1 MSLSDEERLSRAR
14 TVLERRGAAPEA
26 LLPDEISASWRR
38 CLAAG
43 LDPARPPPMRVLD
56 PSSLREQR
64 ERHEFVA
71 RLALAEMRSLNHQIA
86 GTNHLIAFAAPD
98 GMLLETLADPTFL
111 PTARSSGIRPGGLW
125 DEGAR
130 GTNALGTVAT
140 IGKPLTV
147 HGGEHFFRQFAGLTC
162 TAAPVFG
169 PDAALAG
176 ILDASSDCRSRQ
188 THTQA
193 LVKMAV
199 AHIENG
205 LFREHHRASLVLAF
219 HSRAEY
225 LHTPSAGL
233 IAVGPDGVLLGAN
246 AQARFLLQGLPA
258 LPRRRFD
265 EVFQTRFETLVDRA
279 RTQERLL
286 LRDAVGSAF
295 VATMQNLRL
304 LSPMVARSAPVRS
317 SAPPP
322 RPAALPPRFVAEDPA
337 VAASVRE
344 LTAAAARGMPI
355 LLRGATG
362 TGKEH
367 LARHAHAAAG
377 RTGAF
382 VPVNCAA
389 LPRSLVE
396 SELFG
401 HEHGAFTGARRQGAR
416 GLVAQADGGTL
427 LLDEIGDMPLEL
439 QAVLLRLLDDWQ
451 VRPVG
456 GERARRV
463 DVLLVAATNADL
475 EGRIAAGS
483 FRADLFYRLNVV
495 ELRLPGLAERSDFR
509 AIATRLLTELAPAAR
524 LAPEALA
531 RLERHR
537 WPGNIREL
545 RNVLSRLSLACP
557 EGTIEPVAVARL
569 LGPEEDRTRLEPPG
583 SALRQSVR
591 ARISAAYEQEGRN
604 VSRAARRLGVSRN
617 TVYRAISATR
627 NESPS
632 VPDSHSR

>member
-1 MSLSDEERLSRAR
+1 MELSDEERLSRAR
-14 TVLERRGAAPEA
+14 IALERRGMAPDA
-26 LLPDEISASWRR
+26 LLSDEISASWRR
-38 CLAAG
+38 CLAVG
-43 LDPARPPPMRVLD
+43 LDPAQPPPMRILD
-56 PSSLREQR
+56 LASLRARR
-64 ERHEFVA
+64 ERHDFVA

-86 GTNHLIAFAAPD
+86 GTNYLIAFAAPD
-98 GMLLETLADPTFL
+98 GMLLETLADPSFL
-111 PTARSSGIRPGGLW
+111 PTARGSGICPGGMW
-125 DEGAR
+125 GETER
-130 GTNALGTVAT
+130 GTNALGTVAA
-140 IGKPLTV
+140 IGKPVTV

-169 PDAALAG
+169 PDAELVG

-193 LVKMAV
+193 LVTLAV

-205 LFREHHRASLVLAF
+205 LFREHHRGNLVIVF

-225 LHTPSAGL
+225 LHTSSAGL
-233 IAVGPDGVLLGAN
+233 IAVGPDGTLLGTN

-258 LPRRRFD
+258 LPLRRFD

-304 LSPMVARSAPVRS
+304 LPSLVARSAPV
-317 SAPPP
+317 PP
-322 RPAALPPRFVAEDPA
+322 RALPSAAAPRFVADDPA
-337 VAASVRE
+337 VAALVRE
-344 LTAAAARGMPI
+344 LTAAAGQGLPI

-382 VPVNCAA
+382 VAVNCAA
-389 LPRSLVE
+389 LPRSLIE

-401 HEHGAFTGARRQGAR
+401 YAEGAFTGARRHGSG

-427 LLDEIGDMPLEL
+427 FLDEIGDMPLEL

-451 VRPVG
+451 VRPIG
-456 GERARRV
+456 GQRTRRV

-475 EGRIAAGS
+475 EGRIAAGG

-495 ELRLPGLAERSDFR
+495 ELRLPDLAERGDFR
-509 AIATRLLTELAPAAR
+509 AIVARLLTELAPRAR

-531 RLERHR
+531 RLESHP

-545 RNVLSRLSLACP
+545 RNLLARLTLGCP
-557 EGTIEPVAVARL
+557 DGTIELAAVARL
-569 LGPEEDRTRLEPPG
+569 LGPVSRASAGQPG
-583 SALRQSVR
+583 STLRQSVR
-591 ARISAAYEQEGRN
+591 GRISAVYEQEGRN

-617 TVYRAISATR
+617 TVYRAINMATGDPLSLPDA
-627 NESPS
+627 ES
-632 VPDSHSR
+632 R